1 MINHNFQGNATPV
14 FYGATTIGERG
25 QIVIPAEARKDLDLT
40 HSTKVM
46 VFRVGP
52 AGEGLLILK
61 ADTVAK
67 MITQANQVI
76 NGFKDILDSDNDETP
91 ESKE

>member
-1 MINHNFQGNATPV
+1 MQQNFFGETTPT

-25 QIVIPAEARKDLDLT
+25 QIVIPAEARKDLDLN

-52 AGEGLLILK
+52 FGEGLLILK

-67 MITQANQVI
+67 MITKANLMLSGMQD
-76 NGFKDILDSDNDETP
+76 FLET
-91 ESKE
+91 EKQNEETQKE

>member
-1 MINHNFQGNATPV
+1 MIKHNFIGNTTPV

-25 QIVIPAEARKDLDLT
+25 QIVIPAEARKDLDLV

-46 VFRVGP
+46 VFSVGP

-67 MITQANQVI
+67 MISQANQVI
-76 NGFKDILDSDNDETP
+76 SGFKDILESDNGETT
-91 ESKE
+91 ESVD